1 LFLQN
6 DFREELQKKA
16 AATLQTLPS
25 TYATIHV
32 TIGQANARTDTQ
44 LPAQV
49 DYFHSLVPLDLSH
62 QKNAAIFGY
71 PSWVY
76 KAQSS
81 KDGNF
86 YALRRLEGMFFSLA
100 TLSF

>member
-1 LFLQN
+1 MRAFSLTVK
-6 DFREELQKKA
+6 D
-16 AATLQTLPS
+16 S
-25 TYATIHV
+25 S
-32 TIGQANARTDTQ
+32 

-49 DYFHSLVPLDLSH
+49 DYFHSLVPLDLNN
-62 QKNAAIFGY
+62 QKNATIFGY

-86 YALRRLEGMFFSLA
+86 YVLRRLEGMLDMRFIWRRQTHL
-100 TLSF
+100 TTRL

>member
-1 LFLQN
+1 MITPTHCL
-6 DFREELQKKA
+6 
-16 AATLQTLPS
+16 
-25 TYATIHV
+25 
-32 TIGQANARTDTQ
+32 TDKICRDSQ

-49 DYFHSLVPLDLSH
+49 EHFHSLVPLDLNH

-86 YALRRLEGMFFSLA
+86 YALRRLEGTTAFSAEYLIMR
-100 TLSF
+100 L

>member
-1 LFLQN
+1 MF
-6 DFREELQKKA
+6 A
-16 AATLQTLPS
+16 ADPP
-25 TYATIHV
+25 
-32 TIGQANARTDTQ
+32 DTH

-49 DYFHSLVPLDLSH
+49 DYFHSLVPLDLNN
-62 QKNAAIFGY
+62 QKNATVFGY

-86 YALRRLEGMFFSLA
+86 YALRRLEGKLHASFFL
-100 TLSF
+100 

>member
-1 LFLQN
+1 MICTHA
-6 DFREELQKKA
+6 DELE
-16 AATLQTLPS
+16 
-25 TYATIHV
+25 
-32 TIGQANARTDTQ
+32 DTQ

-71 PSWVY
+71 PSWIY

-81 KDGNF
+81 KDGTF
-86 YALRRLEGMFFSLA
+86 YALRRLEGMKTYPFPFFFFFL
-100 TLSF
+100 

>member
-1 LFLQN
+1 M
-6 DFREELQKKA
+6 
-16 AATLQTLPS
+16 
-25 TYATIHV
+25 
-32 TIGQANARTDTQ
+32 
-44 LPAQV
+44 
-49 DYFHSLVPLDLSH
+49 PLDLSH

-86 YALRRLEGMFFSLA
+86 YALRRLEGVWHANPAFYVLNSKIIRFPFNEREGDSISAELE
-100 TLSF
+100 TSELR

>member
-1 LFLQN
+1 MRLPFC
-6 DFREELQKKA
+6 DFTFPPL
-16 AATLQTLPS
+16 TVFIDS
-25 TYATIHV
+25 
-32 TIGQANARTDTQ
+32 Q
-44 LPAQV
+44 LPAQI
-49 DYFHSLVPLDLSH
+49 DHFHSLVPLDLSH

-86 YALRRLEGMFFSLA
+86 YVLRRLEGI
-100 TLSF
+100 